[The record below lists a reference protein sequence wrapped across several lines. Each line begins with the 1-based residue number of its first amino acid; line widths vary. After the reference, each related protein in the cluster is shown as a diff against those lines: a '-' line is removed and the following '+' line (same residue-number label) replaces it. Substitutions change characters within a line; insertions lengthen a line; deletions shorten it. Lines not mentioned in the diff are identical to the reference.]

1 MHLAAAQAFG
11 GEARGFVGFPTGHF
25 GEGSQNPSF
34 GAAVALPVSRGVA
47 IRTAWSN
54 QHYTRVGPEMLD
66 TRFNFLVVG
75 FEGSIR
81 VPGADYLLAQAF
93 ATPGVVLSRWRGS
106 GVNNSET
113 EIGGAFGAGI
123 EALLSKRFAVTAG
136 LTRYLSDPGATIVI
150 FDAPSLELPGLS
162 ETVAEVGL
170 AVLW

>member
-1 MHLAAAQAFG
+1 M
-11 GEARGFVGFPTGHF
+11 
-25 GEGSQNPSF
+25 
-34 GAAVALPVSRGVA
+34 
-47 IRTAWSN
+47 

-75 FEGSIR
+75 FEGSIP
-81 VPGADYLLAQAF
+81 VPGVDFLLAQAF

-106 GVNNSET
+106 LVNHSET
-113 EIGGAFGAGI
+113 EIGGAFGGSI

-136 LTRYLSDPGATIVI
+136 LTRYLSGAGTTRVY
-150 FDAPSLELPGLS
+150 FDRLPLELPGLS